1 MALSHHPYTLPR
13 RPERRYVR
21 PPVPLFFP
29 VEEEVPE
36 SKLHRLLMSRLW
48 DSVERE
54 LGDHA
59 LIASDQ
65 FLYWDAT
72 DPKKCLAPDVAI
84 RVGARNFVLDTWKT
98 WELGAPHVGVE
109 IVSDTDASEKVVETK
124 LARYRQAG
132 IGELVRFDP
141 TEPDPL
147 RIWDWI
153 EGDMVERD
161 PTDPAFAACDALG
174 LYWCLRQEPQ
184 LGLTLR
190 LARDRAGADLLL
202 TSAEAERAA
211 KEAERAAKDAALAR
225 VAELEAELARRR

>member
-1 MALSHHPYTLPR
+1 MAVSHYPYAPPR

-21 PPVPLFFP
+21 PPVPLYFP

-54 LGDHA
+54 FGDQA
-59 LIASDQ
+59 LISCDQ

-84 RVGARNFVLDTWKT
+84 RVGAKNFVLDTWKT

-141 TEPDPL
+141 AEPADPL
-147 RIWDWI
+147 RLWDLI
-153 EGDMVERD
+153 DGDLVERD
-161 PTDPAFAACDALG
+161 GSDPGFAVCDALG
-174 LYWCLRQEPQ
+174 MYWCLHHEPL

-190 LARDRAGADLLL
+190 LARDRAGTELLL
-202 TSAEAERAA
+202 THAEAERAA
-211 KEAERAAKDAALAR
+211 KETALAR
-225 VAELEAELARRR
+225 VAELEAELARKR